1 MRPSVLNRL
10 FSPTTEL
17 SGIGPKI
24 SKLIENIAGPN
35 ILDLMWH
42 LPTGIVDRTY
52 SPLICNAENGKIAT
66 VVVQIEKHIAG
77 PKNRRLPYKIICS
90 DDSGTMT
97 LVYFNARRDYLE
109 RVFPLG
115 EIRVVS
121 GTLEKYDGK
130 LQISHPDIIGR
141 IDTLDTIKAILPIYP
156 LTRGLSQNVIAKGI
170 KAGLNKI
177 PKLDEW
183 LDHDL
188 IQREKWPSWDEAIKR
203 VHNPK
208 HTDDLNPNSRAR
220 QRLAYD
226 QILANQL
233 AITLVRKQLVKRK
246 GKAIVDRK
254 SLYEKIHKNLPFSLT
269 RSQNAAVSDI
279 HRDLT
284 SNNRMHRLLQGDVG
298 SGKTVVAVLGLAP
311 MIEAGMQVAF
321 LAPTEILARQHF
333 TNIKAILEGADISI
347 TIYTGQDKG
356 QDRKVK
362 IQEISSG
369 KGQIVIGT
377 HTIFQESVTF
387 KNLGM
392 AIIDEQH
399 RFGVHQR
406 LSFVEKGRSVDL
418 LVMTATPIPRTLHLT
433 VYGDMDIS
441 QITEKPKGRMPID
454 TRVMSVDRL
463 DEVFN
468 AIGRALENG
477 SKIFWICPLIEDSEK
492 IDLAAAKKRFQ
503 ILQKRFGNSV
513 GLIHG
518 KMNNSD
524 KIKIMDSFTTSITNI
539 LVSTTV
545 IEVGIDVPSADIIVI
560 EHAERFGLAQL
571 HQLRG
576 RVGRGKRKSSCL
588 LVYSKPITDNARQ
601 RLNIMRETQDGFVIA
616 EKDLRIRGSGDL
628 LGTRQSGLPNF
639 KLVDFSEHKRLLSI
653 AKDDVKLVLNSDPD
667 LKTKRGQNLRTLLYV
682 FEKDLGVNLLKKS

>member
-1 MRPSVLNRL
+1 MRPSVLNKL
-10 FSPTTEL
+10 FSPTTGL
-17 SGIGPKI
+17 SGIGPKL

-35 ILDLMWH
+35 ILDLIWH

-52 SPLICNAENGKIAT
+52 SPLICDAVNGKIAT
-66 VVVQIEKHIAG
+66 LVVEVEKHIAG

-90 DDSGTMT
+90 DDSGRMT

-109 RVFPLG
+109 RVLPLG

-130 LQISHPDIIGR
+130 LQISHPDIIDK
-141 IDTLDTIKAILPIYP
+141 IDKLDTIKAILPTYP
-156 LTRGLSQNVIAKGI
+156 LTRGLSQNVITKGV
-170 KAGLNKI
+170 KAAINKI
-177 PKLDEW
+177 PKLEEW
-183 LDHDL
+183 LDLDL

-203 VHNPK
+203 VHSPQK
-208 HTDDLNPNSRAR
+208 ISDLNPNASAR
-220 QRLAYD
+220 RRLAYD

-233 AITLVRKQLVKRK
+233 AIALVRKQLVKRK
-246 GKAIVDRK
+246 GKAILYRK
-254 SLYEKIHKNLPFSLT
+254 SLYENLHKNLPFSLT
-269 RSQNAAVSDI
+269 RSQIEAISDI
-279 HRDLT
+279 HKDLT

-298 SGKTVVAVLGLAP
+298 SGKTIVAILGLAP

-333 TNIKAILEGADISI
+333 TNIKNILNATNIPI

-356 QDRKVK
+356 LDRKIKLQK
-362 IQEISSG
+362 ISEG
-369 KGQIVIGT
+369 KAQIVIGT
-377 HTIFQESVTF
+377 HTIFQEGVTF

-406 LSFVEKGRSVDL
+406 LAFVEKGKSVDL

-441 QITEKPKGRMPID
+441 QITEKPKDRLPID

-463 DEVFN
+463 DEVFA
-468 AIGRALENG
+468 AIGRAIENE

-492 IDLAAAKKRFQ
+492 IDLAAAEKRFQ
-503 ILQKRFGNSV
+503 MLKIRFGNAV

-518 KMNNSD
+518 KMNNLD
-524 KIKIMDSFTTSITNI
+524 KIKTMDSFTSSKTNI

-588 LVYSKPITDNARQ
+588 LVYGKPITDNARQ
-601 RLNIMRETQDGFVIA
+601 RLKTMRETEDGFVIA
-616 EKDLRIRGSGDL
+616 EEDLRIRGSGDL

-639 KLVDFSEHKRLLSI
+639 KLVDFSEHKDLLSI
-653 AKDDVKLVLNSDPD
+653 AKDDAKLVLNSDPN
-667 LKTKRGQNLRTLLYV
+667 LKTRRGQNLRTLLYI

>member
-10 FSPTTEL
+10 FSPTTGL
-17 SGIGPKI
+17 SGVGPKI

-35 ILDLMWH
+35 ILDLIWH
-42 LPTGIVDRTY
+42 LPTGMVDRTY
-52 SPLICNAENGKIAT
+52 SPLICDAVNGKIAT
-66 VVVQIEKHIAG
+66 LVVEVEKHVAG

-90 DDSGTMT
+90 DNSGSMT

-109 RVFPLG
+109 RVLPLG

-121 GTLEKYDGK
+121 GTIEKYDGK
-130 LQISHPDIIGR
+130 LQISHPDIIDR
-141 IDTLDTIKAILPIYP
+141 IDKLDTIKAILPIYP
-156 LTRGLSQNVIAKGI
+156 LTRGLSQNVLTKGI
-170 KAGLNKI
+170 KAGINQI
-177 PKLDEW
+177 PKLEEW
-183 LDHDL
+183 LDLDL
-188 IQREKWPSWDEAIKR
+188 IQREKWPSWDAAIKR
-203 VHNPK
+203 VHNPQK
-208 HTDDLNPNSRAR
+208 IADLNPNASAR
-220 QRLAYD
+220 RRLAYD

-233 AITLVRKQLVKRK
+233 AIALVRKQLTKRK
-246 GKAIVDRK
+246 GKAILYRK
-254 SLYEKIHKNLPFSLT
+254 SLFENINKNLPFSLT
-269 RSQNAAVSDI
+269 RSQSEAISDI

-284 SNNRMHRLLQGDVG
+284 SNDRMHRLLQGDVG
-298 SGKTVVAVLGLAP
+298 SGKTVVAILGLAP

-333 TNIKAILEGADISI
+333 TNIKNTLNATDISI

-356 QDRKVK
+356 LDRKIK
-362 IQEISSG
+362 LQEISEG
-369 KGQIVIGT
+369 KAQIVIGT
-377 HTIFQESVTF
+377 HTIFQEGVTF

-406 LSFVEKGRSVDL
+406 LAFVEKGKSVDL

-441 QITEKPKGRMPID
+441 QITEKPKDRLPID

-463 DEVFN
+463 DEVFS

-492 IDLAAAKKRFQ
+492 IDLAAAEKRFQ
-503 ILQKRFGNSV
+503 MLKKRFGNAV

-524 KIKIMDSFTTSITNI
+524 KIKTMDSFTSSKTNI

-588 LVYSKPITDNARQ
+588 LVYGKPITDNARQ
-601 RLNIMRETQDGFVIA
+601 RLKIMRETQDGFVIA
-616 EKDLRIRGSGDL
+616 EEDLRIRGSGDL

-639 KLVDFSEHKRLLSI
+639 KLVDFSEHKDLLSI
-653 AKDDVKLVLNSDPD
+653 AKDDTKLVLNSDPE
-667 LKTKRGQNLRTLLYV
+667 LKTRRGQNLRMLLYI